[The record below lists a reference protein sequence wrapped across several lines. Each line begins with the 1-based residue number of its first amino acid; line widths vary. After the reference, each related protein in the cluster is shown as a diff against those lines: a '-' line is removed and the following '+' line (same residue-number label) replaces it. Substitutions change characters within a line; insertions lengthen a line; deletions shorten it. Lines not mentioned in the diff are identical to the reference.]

1 MSGRSSEKRCWEIRQ
16 LAQRPTSDHDKA
28 MEEKF
33 RITDNAV
40 REVAGERT
48 LRVQRLSD
56 HVAKAD
62 QDAERVQNLIPQNLE
77 LKRSY
82 TAMKEAHNTA
92 ILGAV
97 IFGFSVVTIIFTPM
111 SSILA
116 LLAVPE
122 KSFLV
127 PETGNAQSIRL
138 WRVKVKLA
146 L

>member
-1 MSGRSSEKRCWEIRQ
+1 
-16 LAQRPTSDHDKA
+16 

-48 LRVQRLSD
+48 LCVQRLSD

>member
-1 MSGRSSEKRCWEIRQ
+1 
-16 LAQRPTSDHDKA
+16 

-48 LRVQRLSD
+48 LCVQRLSD

-92 ILGAV
+92 ILELPCPRDRKCTV
-97 IFGFSVVTIIFTPM
+97 YQIMES
-111 SSILA
+111 
-116 LLAVPE
+116 
-122 KSFLV
+122 
-127 PETGNAQSIRL
+127 
-138 WRVKVKLA
+138 
-146 L
+146 